1 MLHSKFKQLF
11 KSYFFASVGLYV
23 SSFLIGY
30 VVFLPIVDLNLSD
43 FQWLN
48 TMSNPLQMAGTPDA
62 LFIMKNNLYAVLV
75 LISGSFLL
83 GITTFITL
91 VFNGFSFGALTCAMI
106 AEGTPFST
114 LLLLTLP
121 HATLELPA
129 IWLAGTA
136 GFKIPYELMRYF
148 TDKKDYILSKE
159 EVIDFLMLSGIA
171 IILIVIAAVIEANI
185 TLKIAENLAL

>member
-1 MLHSKFKQLF
+1 
-11 KSYFFASVGLYV
+11 
-23 SSFLIGY
+23 
-30 VVFLPIVDLNLSD
+30 
-43 FQWLN
+43 
-48 TMSNPLQMAGTPDA
+48 MSNPLQMAGTPDA